1 MMRAMEQ
8 MPLMESIVYKV
19 FIIEPLVPSQ
29 YGKAKRD
36 LVIESHEKRD
46 VMMRAMEQMP
56 LMESVVYKVFI
67 IEPLVPSQYGKAKRD
82 LVIESHEKRF
92 KVKEGKTLFGYQPFA
107 TKDPKIFERAEE
119 FFRDRFVGE
128 GEKLLKHVLWS
139 NGPENQNPIVGNK
152 QCAGK
157 DFVMLVSRFLVV
169 ELFLRYDSFEIQV
182 GASPLGSSITLTS
195 LKTAS
200 F

>member
-19 FIIEPLVPSQ
+19 F
-29 YGKAKRD
+29 R
-36 LVIESHEKRD
+36 
-46 VMMRAMEQMP
+46 
-56 LMESVVYKVFI
+56 

-92 KVKEGKTLFGYQPFA
+92 KVKEGQRCLGTSHSQQRIRRYSESGRVFQRSICG
-107 TKDPKIFERAEE
+107 R
-119 FFRDRFVGE
+119 G
-128 GEKLLKHVLWS
+128 
-139 NGPENQNPIVGNK
+139 
-152 QCAGK
+152 
-157 DFVMLVSRFLVV
+157 FLVV

-182 GASPLGSSITLTS
+182 GASPLGSSVTLTS